1 MTLTKII
8 ETESEYEAALSRVDE
23 LLDANPNPDDVEGQE
38 LRLLLVLI
46 EKYEDEH
53 HAIDLPDPVA
63 AIKVRMD
70 DLGLR
75 PKDLIPLIGDKG
87 TVSKVLR
94 YKLPLS
100 LRMIRQLSQ
109 ALDLPA
115 DILVQEI
122 ALEDEAH
129 STSRL
134 GQ

>member
-1 MTLTKII
+1 MNLTKLI
-8 ETESEYEAALSRVDE
+8 ETEAEYEAALEQVDE
-23 LLDANPNPDDVEGQE
+23 LLDAAPDVDSAEGQK

-53 HAIDLPDPVA
+53 HALDLPDPIA

-70 DLGLR
+70 DFGLQ

-87 TVSKVLR
+87 TVSKVLC

-100 LRMIRQLSQ
+100 LRMIRQLSR

-115 DILVQEI
+115 DILVQETPS
-122 ALEDEAH
+122 EAPARPL
-129 STSRL
+129 TKL
-134 GQ
+134 G

>member
-8 ETESEYEAALSRVDE
+8 ETESEYEAALERADQ
-23 LLDANPNPDDVEGQE
+23 LLDTNPDPGNVEGQE

-53 HAIDLPDPVA
+53 HAIDLPDPIE
-63 AIKVRMD
+63 AIKARMD
-70 DLGLR
+70 DLGLQ

-94 YKLPLS
+94 HKLPLS

-115 DILVQEI
+115 EILVQEVPPESVI
-122 ALEDEAH
+122 KPLAK
-129 STSRL
+129 L
-134 GQ
+134 G